1 MQLIKGREIADNIL
15 DNIRLKI
22 EKMETKPTL
31 AVILIGED
39 KASEIYVGLKEKA
52 AREIGMNFN
61 LFKYDSDVEE
71 EVVLNKI
78 KEINENKSIDGLI
91 VQLPLPEK
99 LDKHKIIN
107 AIDPQ
112 KDVDGFCE
120 VNQELFFQ
128 NQEVLYPV
136 FPKAIIKMVEFALKN
151 RTPSVLS
158 DVSPFEYKGGEGN
171 AVCKFTNTK
180 AVIVCQSDDFGKIM
194 QKYFEKIKIEAQYV
208 FCDNVENE
216 TGLIKNADIIVTAC
230 GIKNLLN
237 FEMVKDRVIIID
249 GGIVKEGGKVLGD
262 IDFES
267 FRETDCFISPVPGGV
282 GPVTVA
288 CLLEN
293 VYLAYCKNKN

>member
-15 DNIRLKI
+15 DNIRLRI

-31 AVILIGED
+31 AVILVGED

-52 AREIGMNFN
+52 AQKIGIG
-61 LFKYDSDVEE
+61 FKLYKYNADVTE
-71 EVVLNKI
+71 EVILGKI
-78 KEINENKSIDGLI
+78 KEINETEDINGLI

-128 NQEVLYPV
+128 NQDVLYPV
-136 FPKAIIKMVEFALKN
+136 FPKAIIKMVE
-151 RTPSVLS
+151 SVLADLKVKEETS
-158 DVSPFEYKGGEGN
+158 FL
-171 AVCKFTNTK
+171 ALIK
-180 AVIVCQSDDFGKIM
+180 AVVICKSDDFGKIM
-194 QKYFEKIKIEAQYV
+194 RKYFEKIDIEAQYV
-208 FCDNVENE
+208 FCDDLDNKKN
-216 TGLIKNADIIVTAC
+216 LIRQADIIVTAC
-230 GIKNLLN
+230 GKRDLIN
-237 FEMVKDRVIIID
+237 FEMVKDGAIIID
-249 GGIVKEGGKVLGD
+249 GGIVKEGGKVSGD
-262 IDFES
+262 VDFET
-267 FRETDCFISPVPGGV
+267 FKKTECLLSPVPGGV

-293 VYLAYCKNKN
+293 TFQAYQESGNLGS